1 MENQGKEMSPAE
13 QKIRQIT
20 QLYYSRPDVQD
31 AIFKFS
37 KDREISPRYFDG
49 FGKRPDSLQY
59 KGDIFGLVKKG
70 ATSLH
75 CSEELWEDPLEI
87 QTGMSEREANEIR
100 IGWDLLIDID
110 CDQGIDFSK
119 YAAKAIVETFKQ
131 HGIENVGIKFSGSK
145 GFHILLPW
153 ASFPRIISEIDIKD
167 LFPELPRKV
176 AAYIRNHSAK
186 IMKTILPKNFQ
197 DDLKRELKKG
207 YMCDKCGEFAATYVP
222 VEFRCRRCNIIEI
235 KKLKKGTKGFPPK
248 CYKCKGQMEIKP
260 LQEFSVCENC
270 ELNSIS
276 EPDKFSQKEVD
287 DLYTLMGLDIVLV
300 SPRHLFR
307 MPYSLHEKTAL
318 ASVVLTEEELENFT
332 MKDADPLRVK
342 VRNFMPESKPDEAK
356 KLVMQALDWAKEAGF
371 GEERTGATGGKYAD
385 FKQIKLEG
393 INEKQFPPCVKKILE
408 GMVDGKK
415 RGLFILINLF
425 RSVGMEKEELE
436 KRIYEWNEKSEVP
449 LKKGYIISQLNWMY
463 RRKPIMPQ
471 NCKKF
476 YQDLGVCS
484 PDMTCSK
491 IKNPVNYV
499 VRKNFVENKKDFEK
513 GNKKTFKSKNKKNPK
528 KGNFKNN

>member
-1 MENQGKEMSPAE
+1 MENPKKEMSTAE

-20 QLYYSRPDVQD
+20 QLYYSRPDVQE
-31 AIFKFS
+31 AIFEFS

-49 FGKRPDSLQY
+49 FGKRPDSFQF

-70 ATSLH
+70 ATSFH
-75 CSEELWEDPLEI
+75 CSEELWENPLEI
-87 QTGMSEREANEIR
+87 QTGMSEKEANEIR
-100 IGWDLLIDID
+100 KGWDLLIDID
-110 CDQGIDFSK
+110 CDQGIQFSK

-131 HGIENVGIKFSGSK
+131 HGINNIGVKFSGSK

-153 ASFPRIISEIDIKD
+153 QSFPKEVNEIEIKD

-176 AAYIRNHSAK
+176 AAYIRNYSSK
-186 IMKTILPKNFQ
+186 IMDSILPKDFQ
-197 DDLKRELKKG
+197 EDLKKELKTG
-207 YMCDKCGEFAATYVP
+207 YMCQKCGEFADEHRF
-222 VEFRCRRCNIIEI
+222 VEFRCRKCDIIET
-235 KKLKKGTKGFPPK
+235 KKFKMGTKGTLPK
-248 CYKCKGQMEIKP
+248 CYKCKGPMEFKP
-260 LQEFSVCENC
+260 LQQFQVCENC
-270 ELNSIS
+270 GFDSIK
-276 EPDKFSQKEVD
+276 EPDKFTQHQVD
-287 DLYTLMGLDIVLV
+287 DLYALMGLDIVLV

-318 ASVVLTEEELENFT
+318 ASVVLTEEELENFE

-342 VRNFMPESKPDEAK
+342 VKNFMPDSKTDEAK
-356 KLVMQALDWAKEAGF
+356 ELVMQALDWAKEAGLDK
-371 GEERTGATGGKYAD
+371 EKNETTGGKYAD

-393 INEKQFPPCVKKILE
+393 ITEKQFPPCVKKILE

-425 RSVGMEKEELE
+425 RSIGMDKEALE
-436 KRIYEWNEKSEVP
+436 KKIYDWNEKNEVP
-449 LKKGYIISQLNWMY
+449 LKKGYITSQLNWMY

-484 PDMTCSK
+484 PDIFCSR

-499 VRKNFVENKKDFEK
+499 VRKNFLETNKDFKKIEK
-513 GNKKTFKSKNKKNPK
+513 KEPKSKNKKNSK
-528 KGNFKNN
+528 KEKSKNN